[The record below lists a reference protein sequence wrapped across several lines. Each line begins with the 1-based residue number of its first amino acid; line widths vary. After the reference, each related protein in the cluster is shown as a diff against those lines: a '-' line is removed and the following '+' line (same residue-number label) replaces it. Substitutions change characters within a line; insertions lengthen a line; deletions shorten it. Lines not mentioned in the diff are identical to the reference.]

1 MTQCDDI
8 RAGLDDWLDDLL
20 EDSVREAI
28 ETHLAECEDCA
39 SYFERHESLADD
51 LLMLGRA
58 ADRIADTTTT
68 TMTTAAVPRRFR
80 LSPTINAAAGILL
93 LIGAGSY
100 VAQQWLDETQNQ
112 HVAINDPNQGEIDP
126 ITEPPGT
133 THTRKPLFDLTTPE
147 NRLARH
153 VESDNPRIHIVWL
166 YDEIR
171 PATDTADQ
179 AIRETPI

>member
-39 SYFERHESLADD
+39 LYFERHESLAGD

-58 ADRIADTTTT
+58 ADRIADATT
-68 TMTTAAVPRRFR
+68 TMTMATTAAPRRFR
-80 LSPTINAAAGILL
+80 LSPTISAAAGILL
-93 LIGAGSY
+93 LVGAGSY
-100 VAQQWLDETQNQ
+100 FAQQWLGETRNQ
-112 HVAINDPNQGEIDP
+112 QLAMNEENHGEIGP
-126 ITEPPGT
+126 IAEPPGPT
-133 THTRKPLFDLTTPE
+133 PREPTFDLTTPE

-171 PATDTADQ
+171 PATDTADR